1 MLMYIFTF
9 IGFSAWVLNF
19 IVILSTN
26 NGYKVTTHL
35 PWGYGECKDGSVTC
49 DYINLGI
56 WNYQSQPK
64 NLLVSYSATACSG
77 DFCDDCSDAQRATI
91 TFASITFAL
100 ITIGLYINIQRISS
114 VGNTRMNQIIGA
126 VTSLLAVFSG
136 MISVISFSRG
146 CLKSAEDATIFE
158 NIVDDWYYG
167 PAFILLVLALLLK
180 AVDFI
185 GNIITPTGD
194 VASSNNNAAPAQE
207 IKHTA
212 VPSSDI

>member
-35 PWGYGECKDGSVTC
+35 PWGYGECPDGSASC
-49 DYINLGI
+49 DYLNLGI
-56 WNYQSQPK
+56 WNMQSQPK
-64 NLLVSYSATACSG
+64 NIIFNYSASTCT
-77 DFCDDCSDAQRATI
+77 DDWCDECSDSQRATI
-91 TFASITFAL
+91 TFAAIAFAL
-100 ITIGLYINIQRISS
+100 ITIGLFTNIQRISS
-114 VGNTRMNQIIGA
+114 AGNTFTNQMIGFI
-126 VTSLLAVFSG
+126 TSVLAVFSG

-146 CLKSAEDATIFE
+146 CLKSVEDASLFSFVE
-158 NIVDDWYYG
+158 DWYYG
-167 PAFILLVLALLLK
+167 PAFILLVLALILK
-180 AVDFI
+180 ALDAI
-185 GNIITPTGD
+185 GNLITPTGD
-194 VASSNNNAAPAQE
+194 VTSNNNSAPAQE